1 MGTLKIN
8 SELHRKLKAQAAIC
22 GMKLGYMVELMLRD
36 ALRIAQGKKK

>member
-8 SELHRKLKAQAAIC
+8 QDLHRKLKAQAALC

-36 ALRIAQGKKK
+36 ALRRIEEKN